1 MSKFHRDIER
11 DAIKLR
17 KEYGINGYGIENIFS
32 LTEKMDIILIR
43 YPMGKDTLCGF
54 CTVYEGKKVIVSNS
68 NEILAREIFTIAHEI
83 GHFQYDI
90 DNYSNAIK
98 IDKNIE
104 DDAND
109 KVEQRANLFAA
120 AFLMPKSVLCEYI
133 ENELDKSYKE
143 LSSIDIVKIQSEFN
157 VSYSAVVFRLFN
169 LDLISIQ
176 HKNKLFED
184 RKQKTSRFLF
194 DMINADKNLLYSY
207 NKIYVP
213 SQYFEFVV
221 SNYQNDYVSF
231 DKFKEALNII
241 DVKEEI
247 IEGLRKE
254 EVIEDDAENWDDIDF
269 DYFE

>member
-1 MSKFHRDIER
+1 
-11 DAIKLR
+11 
-17 KEYGINGYGIENIFS
+17 
-32 LTEKMDIILIR
+32 
-43 YPMGKDTLCGF
+43 
-54 CTVYEGKKVIVSNS
+54 
-68 NEILAREIFTIAHEI
+68 
-83 GHFQYDI
+83 
-90 DNYSNAIK
+90 
-98 IDKNIE
+98 
-104 DDAND
+104 
-109 KVEQRANLFAA
+109 
-120 AFLMPKSVLCEYI
+120 MPKSVLCEYI